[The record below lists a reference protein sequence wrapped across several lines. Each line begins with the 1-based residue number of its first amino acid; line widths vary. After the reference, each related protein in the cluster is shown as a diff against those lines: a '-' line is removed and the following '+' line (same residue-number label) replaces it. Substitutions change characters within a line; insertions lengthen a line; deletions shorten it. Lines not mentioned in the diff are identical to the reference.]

1 MYHRTRKRR
10 IRKSVKIGRNLHE
23 ITKSISVTDF
33 SDVEIERRETI
44 RANLEAAAA
53 RKNEISPEAADLLQ
67 RLPDLSFL
75 NNPMHS

>member
-1 MYHRTRKRR
+1 MWKLGVIYTKLRKAYPWL
-10 IRKSVKIGRNLHE
+10 II
-23 ITKSISVTDF
+23 

>member
-1 MYHRTRKRR
+1 METGAQLRKRKKCAKSQFTR
-10 IRKSVKIGRNLHE
+10 NYEKHIRNI
-23 ITKSISVTDF
+23 F

-44 RANLEAAAA
+44 RANLEAAVT

>member
-1 MYHRTRKRR
+1 M
-10 IRKSVKIGRNLHE
+10 
-23 ITKSISVTDF
+23 TDF

>member
-1 MYHRTRKRR
+1 MTKSVKNRDFHEIT
-10 IRKSVKIGRNLHE
+10 IRKSHIRNW
-23 ITKSISVTDF
+23 SC
-33 SDVEIERRETI
+33 SDVEMERRETI